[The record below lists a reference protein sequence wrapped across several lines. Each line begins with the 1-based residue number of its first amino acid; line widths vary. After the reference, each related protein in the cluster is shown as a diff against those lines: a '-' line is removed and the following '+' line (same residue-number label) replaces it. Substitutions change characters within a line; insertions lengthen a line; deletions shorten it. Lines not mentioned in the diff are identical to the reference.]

1 MKASSGVLVAL
12 IALITLLPACSIDTP
27 RAADTVTGDSNA
39 SALAA
44 AADDAQDAYRW
55 LEETDSPKA
64 LAWAKARNAETVA
77 AYASTPAFTRTR
89 DEILGVLDSDARIPF
104 VAKMGDFY
112 YNFWRDKAHPLGL
125 WRRTTL
131 AEYRKQHPRWDTLI
145 DVDALAAREH
155 EKWVWHGA
163 DCLRPDY
170 RHCLVSLSRGGA
182 DADVVREFDLKTR
195 TFVADGFILPEAK
208 TSIGWI
214 DADNVY
220 VATDFGPGSMTRSS
234 YPRIVKAWKRGTPLS
249 AASVVYE
256 GSADDL
262 SISAYRDPTPGFV
275 RDFIERALAFY
286 SQERFLRDKDGRL
299 TRIDVPND
307 ANMSVFRE
315 WMTVELR
322 KPWTVGGK
330 TYAEGSL
337 LATRFDDFMA
347 GRREFTVLFTP
358 TDSTSLVDY
367 AWTRHRLILDTME
380 NVVSRVT
387 VLTPQRGAWKQEAI
401 GGAPPM
407 SAISARAVDP
417 EHSDAYF
424 LTVEG
429 FLEPTTLYYGTLGK
443 GKATPIKHSPAFFD
457 ASKDDVSQ
465 SFATSKDGTRVPYF
479 VIAPKHLK
487 LDGGNPTLLYG
498 YGGFEIS
505 MQPHYSGSIGR
516 AWLARGGVF
525 VVANIRG
532 GDEYGPR
539 WHQAALKQNRHRA
552 FEDFAAVAN
561 DLVARRITSQ
571 PHLGAMGGSNGGLL
585 MGNMLTQ
592 YPQLWA
598 AIVCEVPLLDMKRY
612 THLSAGASWIAE
624 YGDPDNPADWSYIRT
639 FSPYQNV
646 QKGEKYPPV
655 LFTTSTRDDRV
666 GPAQARKMAAKMLGF
681 GDDVSFYE
689 NIEGG
694 HGGASDNQEAA
705 FMAALAYTYLWD
717 HVK

>member
-275 RDFIERALAFY
+275 RDFVERWPSTARNA
-286 SQERFLRDKDGRL
+286 SCE
-299 TRIDVPND
+299 TR
-307 ANMSVFRE
+307 
-315 WMTVELR
+315 T
-322 KPWTVGGK
+322 
-330 TYAEGSL
+330 
-337 LATRFDDFMA
+337 
-347 GRREFTVLFTP
+347 
-358 TDSTSLVDY
+358 
-367 AWTRHRLILDTME
+367 
-380 NVVSRVT
+380 
-387 VLTPQRGAWKQEAI
+387 
-401 GGAPPM
+401 
-407 SAISARAVDP
+407 
-417 EHSDAYF
+417 
-424 LTVEG
+424 
-429 FLEPTTLYYGTLGK
+429 
-443 GKATPIKHSPAFFD
+443 
-457 ASKDDVSQ
+457 
-465 SFATSKDGTRVPYF
+465 
-479 VIAPKHLK
+479 
-487 LDGGNPTLLYG
+487 
-498 YGGFEIS
+498 
-505 MQPHYSGSIGR
+505 
-516 AWLARGGVF
+516 
-525 VVANIRG
+525 
-532 GDEYGPR
+532 
-539 WHQAALKQNRHRA
+539 AA
-552 FEDFAAVAN
+552 
-561 DLVARRITSQ
+561 
-571 PHLGAMGGSNGGLL
+571 
-585 MGNMLTQ
+585 
-592 YPQLWA
+592 
-598 AIVCEVPLLDMKRY
+598 
-612 THLSAGASWIAE
+612 
-624 YGDPDNPADWSYIRT
+624 
-639 FSPYQNV
+639 
-646 QKGEKYPPV
+646 
-655 LFTTSTRDDRV
+655 
-666 GPAQARKMAAKMLGF
+666 
-681 GDDVSFYE
+681 
-689 NIEGG
+689 
-694 HGGASDNQEAA
+694 
-705 FMAALAYTYLWD
+705 
-717 HVK
+717 